1 MLKLGHISYSNCVP
15 VHGRFLEQGPPPS
28 VMLVHGVP
36 GQLNRRLALGE
47 IDVAPASSIE
57 YARHAD
63 AYRILPGLSISTH
76 GPVQTIQL
84 LARKPIDDLVDGTR
98 IALPTAS
105 ATSVA
110 LLKIIMSQRL
120 GIRPE
125 YSWFE
130 QELQDPFAANADAA
144 LYIGDIA
151 YRQRCRADMVTY
163 DLAVLWRD
171 WTGLP
176 FVFALWQTGIEP
188 ERTDEVR
195 DLIGELVASRDWSL
209 QRLPQLAA
217 RYADEYRWSE
227 DELVGYWQSLAFDW
241 SDELA
246 SGLEEFFR
254 RAAELGEIPQVP
266 ALRFLEI

>member
-15 VHGRFLEQGPPPS
+15 VHGRFLEEGPPAS
-28 VMLVHGVP
+28 VTLVHGVP
-36 GQLNRRLALGE
+36 SHLNRRLALGE

-63 AYRILPGLSISTH
+63 SYRLLPGLSISAC
-76 GPVQTIQL
+76 GPVHTIQL
-84 LARKPIDDLVDGTR
+84 LARRPIAELVDGAA

-110 LLKIIMSQRL
+110 LLKIIMSQRW

-130 QELQDPFAANADAA
+130 QDLQDPFAADAEAA

-151 YRQRCRADMVTY
+151 YRQRGRADMETY
-163 DLAVLWRD
+163 DLALLWKE

-176 FVFALWQTGIEP
+176 FVFALWQTGINP
-188 ERTDEVR
+188 GRFGEVR
-195 DLIGELVASRDWSL
+195 ALTGELIASRDWSL
-209 QRLPQLAA
+209 ERLPQLAA

-227 DELVGYWQSLAFDW
+227 DELVRYWQSLAFDW

-246 SGLEEFFR
+246 SGLDEFFR
-254 RAAELGEIPQVP
+254 RAAELGEIPQARAP
-266 ALRFLEI
+266 EFLET

>member
-1 MLKLGHISYSNCVP
+1 MLRLGHISYSNCVP

-28 VMLVHGVP
+28 VTLVHGVP

-63 AYRILPGLSISTH
+63 AYRIIPGLSISAH

-84 LARKPIDDLVDGTR
+84 LARRPIDDLVEGTR

-105 ATSVA
+105 ATSVT
-110 LLKIIMSQRL
+110 LLKIIMRQRL
-120 GIRPE
+120 GIQPE

-130 QELQDPFAANADAA
+130 QDLEDPFAADAEAA

-151 YRQRCRADMVTY
+151 YRQRSRADMETY
-163 DLAVLWRD
+163 DLAVLWKE

-176 FVFALWQTGIEP
+176 FVFALWQTGTKP
-188 ERTDEVR
+188 ERFDEVR
-195 DLIGELVASRDWSL
+195 ELTSELVASRDWSI

-227 DELVGYWQSLAFDW
+227 DELVEYWQSLAFDW
-241 SDELA
+241 SEELA
-246 SGLEEFFR
+246 SGLDEFFR
-254 RAAELGEIPQVP
+254 RAAEIGEIERAP
-266 ALRFLEI
+266 ATRFLEI